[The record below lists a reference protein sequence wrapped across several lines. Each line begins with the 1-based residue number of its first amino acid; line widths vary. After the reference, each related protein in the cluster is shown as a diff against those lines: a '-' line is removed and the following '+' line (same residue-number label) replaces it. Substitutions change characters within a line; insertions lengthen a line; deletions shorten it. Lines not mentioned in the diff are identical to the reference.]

1 MNPRESVNS
10 GDIAP
15 SPVQNIV
22 LSDKTLAPGYTS
34 AQTVSVLTGA
44 SIMLTMS
51 MGMRQSFGLFV
62 APVTQD
68 LGITVADFT
77 LAIALQNLT
86 WGLSQPLIGA
96 FADRLGCRLMCILG
110 SLLYAAG
117 LGLTMMAESALAL
130 WIGLGVMVG
139 LALACTGL
147 SLALAAS
154 ARSVSPARR
163 SVTLGTI
170 SAFGSIGTFIAA
182 PLAQGLIDSSGWIMA
197 MVGFLAMCAVMIPA
211 AFLTGAGD
219 KTEMRNA
226 KAAGAS
232 ANMPLRDVLIEA
244 WNHKGYVTMAVAYFV
259 CGLQLIFIAAHLP
272 AYLEICGQSPTL
284 GAMALGVIGGFNA
297 IGCYIIGWLGGKFP
311 KHILLG
317 TVYLLRS
324 AFIVIYFLL
333 PATPTTTLIFAAVMG
348 LLWLGVAPLV
358 TGLVGQIFGLRNVAT
373 LTGVAFF
380 CHQTGSF
387 VGAWG
392 AGLLFVAFGN
402 YDLAW
407 QIGVLIGIIAGTA
420 QLFMDDRPTPRMSGA
435 VPA

>member
-1 MNPRESVNS
+1 VNPRESVNS

-435 VPA
+435 VPV

>member
-1 MNPRESVNS
+1 M
-10 GDIAP
+10 A
-15 SPVQNIV
+15 VQT
-22 LSDKTLAPGYTS
+22 SSPGYTS
-34 AQTVSVLTGA
+34 AQTISVLTGA
-44 SIMLTMS
+44 SLMLTMS

-68 LGITVADFT
+68 LGISVADFT
-77 LAIALQNLT
+77 LAIAIQNFT
-86 WGLSQPLIGA
+86 WGLTQPLIGA
-96 FADRLGCRLMCILG
+96 FADRFGCRIMCILG

-117 LGLTMMAESALAL
+117 LGVTMMAEGPIAL

-154 ARSVSPARR
+154 ARAVSAVKR

-170 SAFGSIGTFIAA
+170 SAAGSIGTFISA
-182 PLAQGLIDSSGWIMA
+182 PLAQGLIDSDGWLMA
-197 MVGFLAMCAVMIPA
+197 MVGFLGLCVVMIPA
-211 AFLTGAGD
+211 AFFTGAGD
-219 KTEMRNA
+219 KAEQQMA
-226 KAAGAS
+226 KASTGAEAS
-232 ANMPLRDVLIEA
+232 MPLKKVLIEA
-244 WNHKGYVTMAVAYFV
+244 WQHKGYVTMAVAYFV

-272 AYLEICGQSPTL
+272 AYLEICGQSPIL
-284 GAMALGVIGGFNA
+284 GAQALGVIGGFNA
-297 IGCYIIGWLGGKFP
+297 IGCYILGWMGGKYP

-317 TVYLLRS
+317 SVYILRS
-324 AFIVIYFLL
+324 AFIVVYFLL

-358 TGLVGQIFGLRNVAT
+358 TGLVGQIFGLRNMAT
-373 LTGVAFF
+373 LTGIAFF

-392 AGLLFVAFGN
+392 AGLLFDAMGN

-407 QIGVLIGIIAGTA
+407 QIGVAIGVIAGTA
-420 QLFMDDRPTPRMSGA
+420 QMFMNDTPTSRMTRA

>member
-1 MNPRESVNS
+1 MAVTTS
-10 GDIAP
+10 
-15 SPVQNIV
+15 
-22 LSDKTLAPGYTS
+22 APGYTS
-34 AQTVSVLTGA
+34 AQTISVLTGA
-44 SIMLTMS
+44 SLMLTMS

-62 APVTQD
+62 LPVTQD
-68 LGITVADFT
+68 LGISVADFT
-77 LAIALQNLT
+77 LAIAIQNFT
-86 WGLSQPLIGA
+86 WGLTQPLIGA
-96 FADRLGCRLMCILG
+96 FADRFGCRMMCILG

-117 LGLTMMAESALAL
+117 LGVTMMAEGPIAL

-154 ARSVSPARR
+154 ARAVSALKR

-170 SAFGSIGTFIAA
+170 SAAGSIGTFISA
-182 PLAQGLIDSSGWIMA
+182 PLAQGLIDSDGWLMA
-197 MVGFLAMCAVMIPA
+197 VVGFLGLCVVMIPA
-211 AFLTGAGD
+211 AFFTGAGD
-219 KTEMRNA
+219 ETQHKMV
-226 KAAGAS
+226 KASSGSDAS
-232 ANMPLRDVLIEA
+232 MSLKQVLTEA
-244 WNHKGYVTMAVAYFV
+244 WQHKGYVTMAVAYFV

-284 GAMALGVIGGFNA
+284 SAQALGVIGGFNA
-297 IGCYIIGWLGGKFP
+297 IGCYILGWMGGKYP

-317 TVYLLRS
+317 SVYILRS
-324 AFIVIYFLL
+324 GFIVVYFLL

-358 TGLVGQIFGLRNVAT
+358 TGLVGQIFGLRNMAT
-373 LTGVAFF
+373 LTGIAFF

-387 VGAWG
+387 FGAWG
-392 AGLLFVAFGN
+392 AGLLFDAMGN

-407 QIGVLIGIIAGTA
+407 QIGVAIGVIAGMA
-420 QLFMDDRPTPRMSGA
+420 QMFMNDTPTPRMTGA

>member
-1 MNPRESVNS
+1 MAVTTS
-10 GDIAP
+10 
-15 SPVQNIV
+15 
-22 LSDKTLAPGYTS
+22 APGYTS
-34 AQTVSVLTGA
+34 AQTISVLTGA
-44 SIMLTMS
+44 SLMLTMS

-62 APVTQD
+62 LPVTQD
-68 LGITVADFT
+68 LGISVADFT
-77 LAIALQNLT
+77 LAIAIQNFT
-86 WGLSQPLIGA
+86 WGLTQPLIGA
-96 FADRLGCRLMCILG
+96 FADRFGCRMMCILG

-117 LGLTMMAESALAL
+117 LGVTMMAEGPIAL

-154 ARSVSPARR
+154 ARAVSALKR

-170 SAFGSIGTFIAA
+170 SAAGSIGTFISA
-182 PLAQGLIDSSGWIMA
+182 PLAQGLIDSDGWLMA
-197 MVGFLAMCAVMIPA
+197 MVGFLGLCVVMIPA
-211 AFLTGAGD
+211 AFFTGAGD
-219 KTEMRNA
+219 ETQHKMV
-226 KAAGAS
+226 KAS
-232 ANMPLRDVLIEA
+232 AGSDAGMSLKQVLTEA
-244 WNHKGYVTMAVAYFV
+244 WQHKGYVTMAVAYFV

-284 GAMALGVIGGFNA
+284 SAQALGVIGGFNA
-297 IGCYIIGWLGGKFP
+297 IGCYILGWMGGKYP

-317 TVYLLRS
+317 SVYILRS
-324 AFIVIYFLL
+324 GFIVVYFLL

-358 TGLVGQIFGLRNVAT
+358 TGLVGQIFGLRNMAT
-373 LTGVAFF
+373 LTGIAFF

-387 VGAWG
+387 FGAWG
-392 AGLLFVAFGN
+392 AGLLFDAMGN

-407 QIGVLIGIIAGTA
+407 QIGVAIGVIAGMA
-420 QLFMDDRPTPRMSGA
+420 QMFMNDTPTPRMTGA

>member
-1 MNPRESVNS
+1 MAVTTS
-10 GDIAP
+10 
-15 SPVQNIV
+15 
-22 LSDKTLAPGYTS
+22 APGYTS
-34 AQTVSVLTGA
+34 AQTISVLTGA
-44 SIMLTMS
+44 SLMLTMS

-62 APVTQD
+62 LPVTQD
-68 LGITVADFT
+68 LGISVADFT
-77 LAIALQNLT
+77 LAIAIQNFT
-86 WGLSQPLIGA
+86 WGLTQPLIGA
-96 FADRLGCRLMCILG
+96 FADRFGCRMMCILG

-117 LGLTMMAESALAL
+117 LGVTMMAQGPIAL

-154 ARSVSPARR
+154 ARAVSALKR

-170 SAFGSIGTFIAA
+170 SAAGSIGTFISA
-182 PLAQGLIDSSGWIMA
+182 PLAQGLIDSDGWLMA
-197 MVGFLAMCAVMIPA
+197 MVGFLGLCVVMIPA
-211 AFLTGAGD
+211 AFFTGAGD
-219 KTEMRNA
+219 KTQQRMA
-226 KAAGAS
+226 KASTDSDAGMS
-232 ANMPLRDVLIEA
+232 LKQVLAEA
-244 WNHKGYVTMAVAYFV
+244 WQHKGYVTMAVAYFV

-284 GAMALGVIGGFNA
+284 SAQALGVIGGFNA
-297 IGCYIIGWLGGKFP
+297 IGCYILGWMGGKYP

-317 TVYLLRS
+317 SVYILRS
-324 AFIVIYFLL
+324 GFIVVYFLL

-358 TGLVGQIFGLRNVAT
+358 TGLVGQIFGLRNMAT
-373 LTGVAFF
+373 LTGIAFF

-387 VGAWG
+387 FGAWG
-392 AGLLFVAFGN
+392 AGLLFDAMGN

-407 QIGVLIGIIAGTA
+407 QIGVAIGVIAGMA
-420 QLFMDDRPTPRMSGA
+420 QMFMNDTPTPRMTGA